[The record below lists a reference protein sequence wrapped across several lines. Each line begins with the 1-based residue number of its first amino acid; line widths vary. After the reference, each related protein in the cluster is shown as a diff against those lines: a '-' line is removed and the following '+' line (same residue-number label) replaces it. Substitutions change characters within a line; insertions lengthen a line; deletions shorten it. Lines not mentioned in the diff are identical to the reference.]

1 MSAPDS
7 HIDRLWTYA
16 DLMVRYGVGARQ
28 IRRVVKTL
36 KLKPVNLGNR
46 TVRFRPVAVM
56 AAEEAAEEAA
66 ERRGRE
72 SRVTGHGS
80 RVTGHEGE
88 EDFKMPDRRRN
99 RRPV

>member
-56 AAEEAAEEAA
+56 AAEERA
-66 ERRGRE
+66 ERAGKTGRLGEGETGRGGE
-72 SRVTGHGS
+72 
-80 RVTGHEGE
+80 E

-99 RRPV
+99 RRPA

>member
-1 MSAPDS
+1 MNATPDS

-56 AAEEAAEEAA
+56 AAEEAAE
-66 ERRGRE
+66 RRGK
-72 SRVTGHGS
+72 TGRLG
-80 RVTGHEGE
+80 EGE
-88 EDFKMPDRRRN
+88 TGSGGEDDFKMPDRRRN

>member
-56 AAEEAAEEAA
+56 AAEEAAE
-66 ERRGRE
+66 RRGRE

-99 RRPV
+99 RRTV